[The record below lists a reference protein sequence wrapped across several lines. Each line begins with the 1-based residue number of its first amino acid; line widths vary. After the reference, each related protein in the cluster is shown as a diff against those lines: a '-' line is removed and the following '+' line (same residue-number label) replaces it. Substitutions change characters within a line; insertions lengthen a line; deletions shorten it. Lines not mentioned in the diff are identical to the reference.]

1 MTTVDIYFCGGSQ
14 IAGMGLS
21 MTQSLP
27 VLVTRALRAAWGDQL
42 GHSHM
47 LAYSGDPRDLKQQ
60 IAARGPRRPFVLVYF
75 PRHVYVWG
83 VPQLGDLRRFFPRV
97 AALDAAV
104 VGNRAVAVV
113 EARERGVG
121 EVHGHTASLA
131 PASVAVA
138 APAAHGATRATLR
151 RRAWLATRWTT
162 KVLWYLAWLPTLPL
176 WMLRYDRALRSLLR
190 FCRAAGCRLV
200 VLTTPVPL
208 ARVQPWTPGLHW
220 YVAALA
226 QFLRA
231 KASHHVVVADLFR
244 ELAAPSDEPLYVA
257 HDGMIHLTASGTQT
271 AAATVVRAT
280 LDGADRLRL
289 LAAAR

>member
-1 MTTVDIYFCGGSQ
+1 
-14 IAGMGLS
+14 
-21 MTQSLP
+21 QSLP
-27 VLVTRALRAAWGDQL
+27 VLVTRALRAEWGDQL
-42 GHSHM
+42 GHSHV
-47 LAYSGDPRDLKQQ
+47 LAYSGNPRDLRQQ
-60 IAARGPRRPFVLVYF
+60 IAARGARRPFVLIFF

-104 VGNRAVAVV
+104 VGDRAAAVV
-113 EARERGVG
+113 AARERGVR
-121 EVHGHTASLA
+121 ETHRPTTALA
-131 PASVAVA
+131 LTPVVDSE
-138 APAAHGATRATLR
+138 PAAEGGTRPTLR
-151 RRAWLATRWTT
+151 GHVWLAMRWTT

-190 FCRAAGCRLV
+190 SCRAAGCRLV

-208 ARVQPWTPGLHW
+208 AYVQPWTPGLHW

-226 QFLRA
+226 HFLRW
-231 KASHHVVVADLFR
+231 KASRDVVVADLFR
-244 ELAAPSDEPLYVA
+244 ELAAPSEEPLYLA
-257 HDGMIHLTASGTQT
+257 HEGMIHLTASGSQM